1 MTSRG
6 NHRHDDVIKSRDCAM
21 MSLRLYVITS
31 QDMILIK
38 FWIVFA
44 MAYLVSNKKLKS
56 SHWSNCK
63 ITLNLGI

>member
-31 QDMILIK
+31 QDDFDQILDS
-38 FWIVFA
+38 FRHGVFGF
-44 MAYLVSNKKLKS
+44 K
-56 SHWSNCK
+56 
-63 ITLNLGI
+63 